1 VTAYQT
7 PSTHDSANEWAHRLP
22 EKLLE
27 ISNLRTYF
35 FTEAGVVK
43 ALDGMSLE
51 VNKGQAV
58 GLVGE
63 SGSGKSVTAQSVL
76 RIVPRPG
83 RIVEGSVRFEGE
95 ELLSKSDDEMRKLR
109 GPKMAIVFQDPTT
122 SLNPVFTVGRQLTD
136 ILTLHRDLTKEAA
149 SKRAL
154 SLLEHVGIQEPEN
167 RLNAYPH
174 ELSGGMKQRVAI
186 ARALSCEPT
195 LLFADEPTTN
205 LDVTIQAQVL
215 ELLKQLQKELNMTMV
230 MITHDMGII
239 ADMTERVTV
248 LYAGKVM
255 EVADTSTLFKSP
267 KHPYTEALLKAV
279 PSVKQ
284 TRALEVIPG
293 NIPNLI
299 EPPSG
304 CVFHPRCKYAKDI
317 CMKQEPPLEKVE
329 EGHHVACHLWREL
342 KLEGRG

>member
-1 VTAYQT
+1 MTKNLLDVT
-7 PSTHDSANEWAHRLP
+7 S
-22 EKLLE
+22 
-27 ISNLRTYF
+27 LRTYF

-43 ALDGMSLE
+43 AVDGISLSVE
-51 VNKGQAV
+51 EGKTV

-83 RIVEGSVRFEGE
+83 RIVDGIIKFDGE
-95 ELLSKSDDEMRKLR
+95 NLLEKSESEMRKMR
-109 GPKMAIVFQDPTT
+109 GAKMAVVFQDPTT
-122 SLNPVFTVGRQLTD
+122 SLNPVYTVKKQLTD
-136 ILTLHRDLTKEAA
+136 IILLHKGLTKEQAGK
-149 SKRAL
+149 SAL
-154 SLLEHVGIQEPEN
+154 GLLEKVGIQEPES

-174 ELSGGMKQRVAI
+174 ELSGGMKQRIAI
-186 ARALSCEPT
+186 ARALSCEPR

-215 ELLKQLQKELNMTMV
+215 DLLKQLQKEYGMTMV
-230 MITHDMGII
+230 MITHDMGIV

-255 EVADTSTLFKSP
+255 EEADTATLFNQP

-279 PSVKQ
+279 PSVAQ

-299 EPPSG
+299 EPPTG

-317 CMKQEPPLEKVE
+317 CMKQDPQWEKVA
-329 EGHHVACHLWREL
+329 EGHYVACHRWREL
-342 KLEGRG
+342 TLEGKS

>member
-1 VTAYQT
+1 MTKQ
-7 PSTHDSANEWAHRLP
+7 
-22 EKLLE
+22 LLE
-27 ISNLRTYF
+27 VSDLRTYF

-43 ALDGMSLE
+43 AVDGISVSVE
-51 VNKGQAV
+51 EGKTI

-83 RIVEGSVRFEGE
+83 RIVAGTIQFDGE
-95 ELLSKSDDEMRKLR
+95 DLLKKSEAEMREMR
-109 GPKMAIVFQDPTT
+109 GAKMAVVFQDPTT
-122 SLNPVFTVGRQLTD
+122 SLNPVYTVRKQLTD
-136 ILTLHRDLTKEAA
+136 ILLLHKDLTKEQANKVA
-149 SKRAL
+149 FG
-154 SLLEHVGIQEPEN
+154 LLEKVGIPEPES
-167 RLNAYPH
+167 RLSAYPH
-174 ELSGGMKQRVAI
+174 ELSGGMKQRIAI
-186 ARALSCEPT
+186 ARALSCEPK

-215 ELLKQLQKELNMTMV
+215 DLLKQLQKEYGMTMV
-230 MITHDMGII
+230 MITHDMGIV

-255 EVADTSTLFKSP
+255 EEAGTSTLFTEP

-279 PSVKQ
+279 PSVAQ

-299 EPPSG
+299 EPPPG

-317 CMKQEPPLEKVE
+317 CMKDVPSWEKVE
-329 EGHHVACHLWREL
+329 EGHSVACHRWREL
-342 KLEGRG
+342 KLEGKT

>member
-1 VTAYQT
+1 MGQ
-7 PSTHDSANEWAHRLP
+7 N
-22 EKLLE
+22 LLE
-27 ISNLRTYF
+27 IEDLRTYF

-43 ALDGMSLE
+43 AVDGISLTVRE
-51 VNKGQAV
+51 SETI

-63 SGSGKSVTAQSVL
+63 SGSGKTVTALSAL
-76 RIVPRPG
+76 RVVPRPG
-83 RIVEGSVRFEGE
+83 RIVGGLIRFDGE
-95 ELLSKSDDEMRKLR
+95 DLLAKSEDEMRKFR
-109 GPKMAIVFQDPTT
+109 GRKMAVVFQDPTT
-122 SLNPVFTVGRQLTD
+122 SLNPVYTVEKQLSD
-136 ILTLHRDLTKEAA
+136 ILMLHMRITKEVA
-149 SKRAL
+149 SKSAL
-154 SLLEHVGIQEPEN
+154 GLLELVGIQEPEK
-167 RLNAYPH
+167 RLRAYPH

-186 ARALSCEPT
+186 ARALSCEPR

-215 ELLKQLQKELNMTMV
+215 ELMKRLQRDLKMSMV

-255 EVADTSTLFKSP
+255 EEADTPTLFKSP

-279 PSVKQ
+279 PSVAE
-284 TRALEVIPG
+284 TRTLEVIPG

-299 EPPSG
+299 EVPSG

-317 CMKQEPPLEKVE
+317 CVKEVPPLENVAE
-329 EGHHVACHLWREL
+329 AHYVACHRWWEL
-342 KLEGRG
+342 KLEGKSK

>member
-1 VTAYQT
+1 MTKNLLDVTG
-7 PSTHDSANEWAHRLP
+7 
-22 EKLLE
+22 
-27 ISNLRTYF
+27 LRTYF

-43 ALDGMSLE
+43 AVDGISLSVE
-51 VNKGQAV
+51 EGKTV

-83 RIVEGSVRFEGE
+83 RIVDGTIKFDGE
-95 ELLSKSDDEMRKLR
+95 NLLEKSESEMRKMR
-109 GPKMAIVFQDPTT
+109 GAKMAVVFQDPTT
-122 SLNPVFTVGRQLTD
+122 SLNPVYTVKKQLTD
-136 ILTLHRDLTKEAA
+136 IILLHKGLTKEEA
-149 SKRAL
+149 SKSAL
-154 SLLEHVGIQEPEN
+154 GLLVKVGIQEPES

-174 ELSGGMKQRVAI
+174 ELSGGMKQRIAI
-186 ARALSCEPT
+186 ARALSCEPR

-215 ELLKQLQKELNMTMV
+215 DLLKQLQKEYGMTMV
-230 MITHDMGII
+230 MITHDMGIV

-255 EVADTSTLFKSP
+255 EEADTTTLFTQP

-279 PSVKQ
+279 PSVTQ

-299 EPPSG
+299 EPPTG
-304 CVFHPRCKYAKDI
+304 CVFHPRCKY
-317 CMKQEPPLEKVE
+317 
-329 EGHHVACHLWREL
+329 
-342 KLEGRG
+342 

>member
-1 VTAYQT
+1 M
-7 PSTHDSANEWAHRLP
+7 DEN
-22 EKLLE
+22 LLE
-27 ISNLRTYF
+27 ITSLRTYF

-43 ALDGMSLE
+43 ALDGMSL
-51 VNKGQAV
+51 VVKKGQAV

-83 RIVEGSVRFEGE
+83 RIVDGSVKFDGE
-95 ELLSKSDDEMRKLR
+95 ELLSKKEDEMRKLR

-122 SLNPVFTVGRQLTD
+122 SLNPLYTVEKQLTD
-136 ILTLHRDLTKEAA
+136 ILILHRDLSKEDAA
-149 SKRAL
+149 KQAL
-154 SLLEHVGIQEPEN
+154 HLLDRVGIQDPER
-167 RLNAYPH
+167 RLKAYPH
-174 ELSGGMKQRVAI
+174 ELSGGMKQRIAI
-186 ARALSCEPT
+186 ARALACDPV

-215 ELLKQLQKELNMTMV
+215 ELLKQLQRELHMTMV

-239 ADMTERVTV
+239 ADMTEQVTV

-255 EVADTSTLFKSP
+255 EVADTPTLFKSP

-279 PSVKQ
+279 PSVRQ
-284 TRALEVIPG
+284 TRTLEVIPG

-299 EPPSG
+299 DPPAG
-304 CVFHPRCKYAKDI
+304 CVFHPRCKYAKDV
-317 CMKQEPPLEKVE
+317 CVKKDPELEKVA
-329 EGHHVACHLWREL
+329 EGHYAACHFWREL
-342 KLEGRG
+342 QLEGKGG

>member
-1 VTAYQT
+1 MKMAKT
-7 PSTHDSANEWAHRLP
+7 
-22 EKLLE
+22 LLE
-27 ISNLRTYF
+27 ISGLRTYF

-43 ALDGMSLE
+43 AVDGVSVRVDEGKTL
-51 VNKGQAV
+51 

-83 RIVEGSVRFEGE
+83 RIVDGAIKFEGE
-95 ELLSKSDDEMRKLR
+95 DLLKKSENEMRKLR
-109 GPKMAIVFQDPTT
+109 GPKMAVVFQDPTT
-122 SLNPVFTVGRQLTD
+122 SLNPVYTVEKQLTD
-136 ILTLHRDLTKEAA
+136 IIRLHKGLTGDYAHK
-149 SKRAL
+149 SAL
-154 SLLEHVGIQEPEN
+154 SLLVKVGIPEPEK
-167 RLNAYPH
+167 RLKAYPH
-174 ELSGGMKQRVAI
+174 ELSGGMKQRIAI
-186 ARALSCEPT
+186 ARALSCEPK

-215 ELLKQLQKELNMTMV
+215 DLLKQLRRELGMTMV

-239 ADMTERVTV
+239 ADMTENVTV

-255 EVADTSTLFKSP
+255 EEADTATLFTSP
-267 KHPYTEALLKAV
+267 KHPYTEALMKAV
-279 PSVKQ
+279 PSVAQ
-284 TRALEVIPG
+284 TRTLEVIPG

-317 CMKQEPPLEKVE
+317 CMKQEPKLERVE
-329 EGHHVACHLWREL
+329 EGHYVACHRWREL
-342 KLEGRG
+342 RLEGRAS

>member
-1 VTAYQT
+1 MTKQ
-7 PSTHDSANEWAHRLP
+7 
-22 EKLLE
+22 LLE
-27 ISNLRTYF
+27 VSDLRTYF

-43 ALDGMSLE
+43 AVDGISVSVE
-51 VNKGQAV
+51 EGKTI

-83 RIVEGSVRFEGE
+83 RIVSGTMLFDGE
-95 ELLSKSDDEMRKLR
+95 DLLKKSEAEMRKMR
-109 GPKMAIVFQDPTT
+109 GAKMAVVFQDPTT
-122 SLNPVFTVGRQLTD
+122 SLNPVYTVRKQLTD
-136 ILTLHRDLTKEAA
+136 ILLLHKDLTRDQANKAA
-149 SKRAL
+149 FN
-154 SLLEHVGIQEPEN
+154 LLEKVGIPEAES

-186 ARALSCEPT
+186 ARALSCEPK

-215 ELLKQLQKELNMTMV
+215 DLLKQLQKEYGMTMV
-230 MITHDMGII
+230 MITHDMGIV

-255 EVADTSTLFKSP
+255 EEAETSTLFIDP

-279 PSVKQ
+279 PSVAQ

-299 EPPSG
+299 EPPPG

-317 CMKQEPPLEKVE
+317 CMKEEPSWEKVAD
-329 EGHHVACHLWREL
+329 GHFVACHRWREV
-342 KLEGRG
+342 KLEGRS

>member
-1 VTAYQT
+1 MTKQ
-7 PSTHDSANEWAHRLP
+7 
-22 EKLLE
+22 LLE
-27 ISNLRTYF
+27 VTDLRTYF

-43 ALDGMSLE
+43 AVDGISVSVE
-51 VNKGQAV
+51 EGKTI

-83 RIVEGSVRFEGE
+83 RIVGGTIKFDGE
-95 ELLSKSDDEMRKLR
+95 DLLTKSETEMRKMR
-109 GPKMAIVFQDPTT
+109 GAKMAVVFQDPTT
-122 SLNPVFTVGRQLTD
+122 SLNPIYTVRKQLAD
-136 ILTLHRDLTKEAA
+136 ILLLHKGL
-149 SKRAL
+149 SKDQANKTAL
-154 SLLEHVGIQEPEN
+154 GLLEKVGIPEPES

-174 ELSGGMKQRVAI
+174 ELSGGMKQRIAI
-186 ARALSCEPT
+186 ARALSCEPK

-215 ELLKQLQKELNMTMV
+215 DLLKQLQKEYGMTMV
-230 MITHDMGII
+230 MITHDMGIV

-255 EVADTSTLFKSP
+255 EEADTATLFTEP

-279 PSVKQ
+279 PSVAQ

-317 CMKQEPPLEKVE
+317 CMKQEPKWEKVAD
-329 EGHHVACHLWREL
+329 GHYVACHRWGEL
-342 KLEGRG
+342 NLEGRS

>member
-1 VTAYQT
+1 MA
-7 PSTHDSANEWAHRLP
+7 
-22 EKLLE
+22 KLLE
-27 ISNLRTYF
+27 VTDLHTYF

-43 ALDGMSLE
+43 AVDGISVSVE
-51 VNKGQAV
+51 DGKTIC
-58 GLVGE
+58 LVGE

-83 RIVEGSVRFEGE
+83 RIVGGTIRFDGE
-95 ELLSKSDDEMRKLR
+95 DLLAKSEAEMRKMR
-109 GPKMAIVFQDPTT
+109 GNKMAVVFQDPTT
-122 SLNPVFTVGRQLTD
+122 SLNPVYTVRKQLAD
-136 ILTLHRDLTKEAA
+136 ILLLHKGL
-149 SKRAL
+149 SKDQANKTAL
-154 SLLEHVGIQEPEN
+154 GLLEKVGISDPEK

-174 ELSGGMKQRVAI
+174 ELSGGMKQRIAI
-186 ARALSCEPT
+186 ARALSCEPK

-215 ELLKQLQKELNMTMV
+215 ELLKQLQKEYGMTMI
-230 MITHDMGII
+230 MITHDMGIV

-255 EVADTSTLFKSP
+255 EEADTTTLFTSP

-279 PSVKQ
+279 PSVAE

-299 EPPSG
+299 EPPLG
-304 CVFHPRCKYAKDI
+304 CVFHPRCKYAKDV
-317 CMKQEPPLEKVE
+317 CMKEQPEWEKVS
-329 EGHHVACHLWREL
+329 EGHYAACHRWREL
-342 KLEGRG
+342 SLQGRS

>member
-1 VTAYQT
+1 MTKQ
-7 PSTHDSANEWAHRLP
+7 
-22 EKLLE
+22 LLE
-27 ISNLRTYF
+27 VIDLRTYF

-43 ALDGMSLE
+43 AVDGISVSVE
-51 VNKGQAV
+51 EGKTI

-83 RIVEGSVRFEGE
+83 RIVGGTIKFDGE
-95 ELLSKSDDEMRKLR
+95 DLLTKSETEMRKMR
-109 GPKMAIVFQDPTT
+109 GAKMAVVFQDPTT
-122 SLNPVFTVGRQLTD
+122 SLNPIYTVRKQLAD
-136 ILTLHRDLTKEAA
+136 ILLLHKGL
-149 SKRAL
+149 SKDQANKTAL
-154 SLLEHVGIQEPEN
+154 GLLEKVGIPEPES

-174 ELSGGMKQRVAI
+174 ELSGGMKQRIAI
-186 ARALSCEPT
+186 ARALSCEPK

-215 ELLKQLQKELNMTMV
+215 DLLKQLQKEYGMTMV
-230 MITHDMGII
+230 MITHDMGIV

-255 EVADTSTLFKSP
+255 EEADTATLFTEP

-279 PSVKQ
+279 PSVAQ

-317 CMKQEPPLEKVE
+317 CMKQEPKWEKVAD
-329 EGHHVACHLWREL
+329 GHYVACHRWGEL
-342 KLEGRG
+342 NLEGRS